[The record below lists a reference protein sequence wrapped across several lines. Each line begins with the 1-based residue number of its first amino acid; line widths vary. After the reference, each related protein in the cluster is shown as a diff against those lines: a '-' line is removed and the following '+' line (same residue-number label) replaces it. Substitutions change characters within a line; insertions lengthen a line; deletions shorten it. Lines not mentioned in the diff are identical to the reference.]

1 MAEIEIKTLSASPKI
16 SEALGT
22 MLTDVVANGG
32 SVGFMHPLAPERA
45 RAFWDVALAA
55 AERGERIM
63 LGAFDGA
70 QLVATVTLLLDLP
83 PNQPHRAE
91 IAKMMTRPSYRG
103 RRSSRSSA
111 GAPFSCSTLRRMRAR
126 RSSTSDSDTRSRA
139 RFRTTRSSRAAGSP
153 RRRSTGSG
161 SARQV
166 DRAER
171 ECCRALHSRPATMAS
186 RL

>member
-103 RRSSRSSA
+103 RGIASA
-111 GAPFSCSTLRRMRAR
+111 LIR
-126 RSSTSDSDTRSRA
+126 
-139 RFRTTRSSRAAGSP
+139 
-153 RRRSTGSG
+153 
-161 SARQV
+161 
-166 DRAER
+166 RAEELAVER
-171 ECCRALHSRPATMAS
+171 GRTLLVLDTAADEGASEFYERLGYTLTGEIPDYALKPLGGLTATKIYWKRIGATS
-186 RL
+186 